1 MATASLE
8 ERVSTLEDEV
18 ARLKEQLA
26 TVTPR
31 NVAPWWER
39 IYGTFA
45 DSTEYEEA
53 MRLGR
58 AYRES
63 LRPQDDKPGGE

>member
-1 MATASLE
+1 L
-8 ERVSTLEDEV
+8 
-18 ARLKEQLA
+18 
-26 TVTPR
+26 TPEKLP
-31 NVAPWWER
+31 NLAPWWER

-45 DSTEYEEA
+45 NSPEYEEA

-63 LRPQDDKPGGE
+63 LRPHGDESAGE

>member
-1 MATASLE
+1 MTTISLE
-8 ERVSTLEDEV
+8 ERVAVLEADV
-18 ARLKEQLA
+18 ARLKKHLGQEKPR
-26 TVTPR
+26 TVS
-31 NVAPWWER
+31 PWGET

-45 DSTEYEEA
+45 DSPEYEEA

-63 LRPQDDKPGGE
+63 LRPADDKPVGE